1 MKIQS
6 DNPIGAAKELHYL
19 IGWTCPADFTIEEIA
34 NALGVIVKEVPIKGS
49 EGRILIKGE
58 TGIVSV
64 SNAITHY
71 GKKNFVIGHEIGH
84 FILHK
89 NLTSLFSDTH
99 KTLLEWHK
107 KGVHEQQANEFASE
121 LLMPEVLFKSKIA
134 GKKLNIG
141 LIEEVSLYFKVSLTA
156 TFLKYITLGD
166 YPLMVIFV
174 DDGIIK
180 WKKCSAD
187 FPFKFIPYNS
197 SVPAWTVAGDY
208 FNRNVLEAKP
218 VKVNAIEWFP
228 EDFQIKY
235 KQDWKLWEQC
245 YQVSNR
251 GLISCLWTY

>member
-141 LIEEVSLYFKVSLTA
+141 LIE
-156 TFLKYITLGD
+156 
-166 YPLMVIFV
+166 
-174 DDGIIK
+174 
-180 WKKCSAD
+180 
-187 FPFKFIPYNS
+187 FIPYNS